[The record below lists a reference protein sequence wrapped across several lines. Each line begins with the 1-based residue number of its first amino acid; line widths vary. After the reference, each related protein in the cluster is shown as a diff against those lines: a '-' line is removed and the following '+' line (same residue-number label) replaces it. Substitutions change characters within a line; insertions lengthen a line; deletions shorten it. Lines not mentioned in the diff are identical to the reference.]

1 MLNLGID
8 TVTSA
13 LEIIKTG
20 LEKLDTEAASRP
32 HIYGNNVVAE
42 SSEVSK
48 IAKLKVVTGDLID
61 LWLFEGSRGLKFLQ
75 ESAAY
80 KLTDPYLHYIE
91 KYDQV
96 KDSSIVKET
105 IP

>member
-48 IAKLKVVTGDLID
+48 IDKLKVVTGDLID